1 MSTTRNRTT
10 DQAADQDQPTGGRAA
25 PGAESNTKTVDES
38 RTVMAMQ
45 MQPTDAN
52 IWGNV
57 HGGAIL
63 RLADEAGGA
72 AAIRHSRMRCV
83 TVAMDSMTF
92 KQPVYIGDLLTLTAC
107 LTHVGRT
114 SMEVE
119 VRIDAEN
126 LRTGEKRHAGTS
138 YLVYVA
144 IDDAGRP
151 APVPRLIARTD
162 EERERWRAAAE
173 RRTRRGRRD

>member
-1 MSTTRNRTT
+1 MSTTRS
-10 DQAADQDQPTGGRAA
+10 QAGHAADQHTSERTQPATESAA
-25 PGAESNTKTVDES
+25 NKTVDES

-151 APVPRLIARTD
+151 TPVPRLIVRTD

-173 RRTRRGRRD
+173 RRARRGRRD

>member
-1 MSTTRNRTT
+1 MSTTRSQAGR
-10 DQAADQDQPTGGRAA
+10 AADQHTSERTQPATESAA
-25 PGAESNTKTVDES
+25 NKTVDES

-92 KQPVYIGDLLTLTAC
+92 KQPVYIGDLLTVTAQLTY
-107 LTHVGRT
+107 VGRT

-119 VRIDAEN
+119 AQIEAED
-126 LRTGEKRHAGTS
+126 LRTGEKRPAGTS
-138 YLVYVA
+138 HLIYVA

-151 APVPRLIARTD
+151 TSVPPL
-162 EERERWRAAAE
+162 
-173 RRTRRGRRD
+173 

>member
-1 MSTTRNRTT
+1 MSTTRNQTT
-10 DQAADQDQPTGGRAA
+10 GQSADQHAGGRTEPADESAA
-25 PGAESNTKTVDES
+25 KTVDES

-83 TVAMDSMTF
+83 TVAMDSMIF

-107 LTHVGRT
+107 LTYVGRT

-144 IDDAGRP
+144 VDDAGRP
-151 APVPRLIARTD
+151 TPAQRLITRTD

-173 RRTRRGRRD
+173 RRARRGGRD